1 MQHIDAICS
10 LKLELHSCSNRI
22 WSKALTFFQK
32 QLISNPSEKTQ
43 TVVADRMET
52 IEIMIDQKVQIQIE
66 AVQIIA
72 DQTTGQGEVAVVV
85 EDVGLIEAVVVVE
98 IITYLVEKKFT
109 FYVPFLLAI

>member
-1 MQHIDAICS
+1 MHGTVAC
-10 LKLELHSCSNRI
+10 
-22 WSKALTFFQK
+22 FQK

-85 EDVGLIEAVVVVE
+85 EDVGLIEAVVVVVE
-98 IITYLVEKKFT
+98 IIIYLVEKTVHFLCPF
-109 FYVPFLLAI
+109 FY

>member
-10 LKLELHSCSNRI
+10 LKLELYSCSNRI
-22 WSKALTFFQK
+22 WSKALIFFQK
-32 QLISNPSEKTQ
+32 QLISNPYVKTQ

-85 EDVGLIEAVVVVE
+85 EDAGLIEAVVVVE
-98 IITYLVEKKFT
+98 IIIYLVEKNSSLFMSF
-109 FYVPFLLAI
+109 FY